1 MIQATPI
8 AGAFLQ
14 EAMQGQFNDLV
25 TIYTG
30 SETVTKGDVAKT
42 HSVIRPG
49 HEDIPAIIAPGN
61 VGNARMKRQETMSS
75 TVTTQMEYNYVML
88 LGAWPL
94 IELEDTALFST
105 DGEKW
110 AIIAIDIEQTSTF
123 TKMMCEKM
131 KPGNIQ

>member
-1 MIQATPI
+1 
-8 AGAFLQ
+8 
-14 EAMQGQFNDLV
+14 
-25 TIYTG
+25 
-30 SETVTKGDVAKT
+30 
-42 HSVIRPG
+42 
-49 HEDIPAIIAPGN
+49 
-61 VGNARMKRQETMSS
+61 MKRQETMSS

>member
-14 EAMQGQFNDLV
+14 NAMQGRFTDLV

-30 SETVTKGDVAKT
+30 VETVTKGDVAKT
-42 HSVIRPG
+42 HSAVRAG
-49 HEDIPAIIAPGN
+49 HGDIPAIIAPGN
-61 VGNARMKRQETMSS
+61 VGNMRMKRQETMSS
-75 TVTTQMEYNYVML
+75 SGTTQMEYNYVML

-94 IELEDTALFST
+94 IDLGDVALFST
-105 DGEKW
+105 DNEKW
-110 AIIAIDIEQTSTF
+110 SIVAIDIDQTESF

-131 KPGNIQ
+131 SPGNIA